1 MIAELGN
8 ELKKIIEE
16 ITASDILP
24 VYTEE
29 EDEATER
36 APKVFHGFLA
46 PEDAETLIPAI
57 CIRTILSKNSLE
69 ERRLLTKITIAI
81 FNKDSMEGYEILYS
95 MLEKIMNHIIEKGII
110 GEKFE
115 VLPEAEWLISEEQ
128 PYPYWIGEIKFSI
141 LMAKKYRTDLMDWL
155 DGEKEK

>member
-16 ITASDILP
+16 LTVSDILP
-24 VYTEE
+24 VYEE
-29 EDEATER
+29 GTKR

-69 ERRLLTKITIAI
+69 EKRLLTKITIAI
-81 FNKDSMEGYEILYS
+81 FNKDSMKGYETLYS
-95 MLEKIMNHIIEKGII
+95 MLEKIMNYIIEKGVI

-141 LMAKKYRTDLMDWL
+141 LMAKKYRTDLTDWFN
-155 DGEKEK
+155 GEEEA